1 MHYLAVVDAVLKNV
15 AELAQ
20 WIISI
25 KTSEV
30 LWEAE
35 CCCGCY
41 GGGWGKAVENTTEGE
56 LSLKTTMY

>member
-1 MHYLAVVDAVLKNV
+1 MHYLAVVDVVLKNV
-15 AELAQ
+15 AEPAQ

-25 KTSEV
+25 KTREV

-41 GGGWGKAVENTTEGE
+41 GGGCGGVPARVNHP
-56 LSLKTTMY
+56 